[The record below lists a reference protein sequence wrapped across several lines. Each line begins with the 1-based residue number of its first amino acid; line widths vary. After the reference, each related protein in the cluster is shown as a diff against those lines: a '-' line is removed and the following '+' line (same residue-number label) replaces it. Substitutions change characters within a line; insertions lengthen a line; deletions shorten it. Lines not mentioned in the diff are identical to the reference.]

1 MKKVV
6 LRAPVLTQSGYGVHS
21 RQVAA
26 WLIDL
31 ADKGDIKLTI
41 QCVPW
46 GDTTWY
52 VNPDLLDGFVGKIMK
67 YSGGEVKDA
76 DVSFQ
81 LILPNEWIPTLA
93 KYNVGMTAGVET
105 DKCNPA
111 WIHAIN
117 QMDEIVVP
125 SSHVAQTFKN
135 TVGIILKPVTVIPEA
150 FPDEMLNVETI
161 ESFDEIETD
170 YNFLVFGQ
178 LTGGDSKDDR
188 KNIAKTL
195 ILLINRFK
203 GMKDVGVVLKT
214 NLGRSSILDFKNLEH
229 SMTKLLKDLGHD
241 GTPRFYLLHGNMP
254 NSTLNDLYRSDKIKA
269 LVSLT
274 RGEGFGLPLL
284 EAAACGLPII
294 ATNWSAH
301 KDYLKRDTFI
311 DVKFNLEELSPKR
324 IDNQIFIQGAKW
336 AEVVD
341 KSAIEAIDKAYKYH
355 SIYKTRAIRN
365 QKFIQEGYCINNIK
379 KLYQEHFKEKLC

>member
-31 ADKGDIKLTI
+31 ADKGDINLTI

-52 VNPDLLDGFVGKIMK
+52 VNPDLLDGFVGKIMN

-105 DKCNPA
+105 DKCNPM
-111 WIHAIN
+111 WIPAIN

-135 TVGIILKPVTVIPEA
+135 TEGIILKPVTVIPEA

-195 ILLINRFK
+195 ILLINKFK
-203 GMKDVGVVLKT
+203 GIKDVGVVLKT

-241 GTPRFYLLHGNMP
+241 GSPKFYLLHGNMP

-269 LVSLT
+269 LVSFT

-284 EAAACGLPII
+284 EAAACALPVI

-324 IDNQIFIQGAKW
+324 IDNQIFMQGAKW
-336 AEVVD
+336 AEVID
-341 KSAIEAIDKAYKYH
+341 KSAEAAIEKVYKYH
-355 SIYKTRAIRN
+355 NIYKTRAIRN
-365 QKFIQEGYCINNIK
+365 QKFIQKGYCIDSIK